1 MNATGSADARGRIA
15 EIDEL
20 IKYKARQYQEGNQ
33 RMATVAKRQI
43 NYLLE
48 QRRQLIRSL
57 GNEMPPDDEEELA
70 KLDNASIS
78 SRSVVI
84 GNLVVS
90 LQRAGT
96 RNPNVRER
104 YCDRC
109 GGLIN
114 TDEVWPEFEPEVCEL
129 SYAGCRCA

>member
-1 MNATGSADARGRIA
+1 MNATGAADARGRIA
-15 EIDEL
+15 EIDDL
-20 IKYKARQYQEGNQ
+20 IKHKARQYQEGNQ
-33 RMATVAKRQI
+33 RMATVAKCQI

-57 GNEMPPDDEEELA
+57 GKEMPPDDEEELA

-78 SRSVVI
+78 SESVVI

-90 LQRAGT
+90 RQRAGT

-104 YCDRC
+104 DCDRC

-114 TDEVWPEFEPEVCEL
+114 ADEVWPEFRPEACEL